1 MATLNREKWITMATL
16 AREKAGI
23 GYYEEAINQ
32 F

>member
-1 MATLNREKWITMATL
+1 MAAIDRERWITMATL

-32 F
+32 Y